1 MFQIEKFHYNMKCR
15 TKDHL
20 ILENTYNQCDSDHY
34 ISYEFKIDKCHIV
47 LHYTWENHIRIWRK
61 TINPSPQ
68 KNRDIGRRSTI
79 KNPIKES

>member
-1 MFQIEKFHYNMKCR
+1 MKCR

-47 LHYTWENHIRIWRK
+47 VHLYLEKHYYNF
-61 TINPSPQ
+61 N
-68 KNRDIGRRSTI
+68 KNI
-79 KNPIKES
+79 

>member
-1 MFQIEKFHYNMKCR
+1 MKCR

-47 LHYTWENHIRIWRK
+47 LHYTWENRIRI
-61 TINPSPQ
+61 
-68 KNRDIGRRSTI
+68 
-79 KNPIKES
+79 